1 MKKIKTNVYFYNTT
15 IDYLE
20 KERTVEATVSAY
32 IDLTKIENYDELIK
46 LSKVKEFVDKISQ
59 NGKVYITCVRLATCS
74 DEDEYLP
81 EYGKN
86 LALSRAQNEILKM
99 ASDIYQ
105 EFITTILN
113 YTEHLYGCFDK
124 VTNAESH
131 SNTHIFDLLSRYDQ
145 ELKYSKAL
153 SYVNDFFKIKD
164 EQLTKYNKES

>member
-1 MKKIKTNVYFYNTT
+1 MKKRKTNVYFYNTT

-86 LALSRAQNEILKM
+86 LAISRAQHKILKT
-99 ASDIYQ
+99 ANDIYQ
-105 EFITTILN
+105 EFVTIIYN
-113 YTEHLYGCFDK
+113 YTEHLYECFDK
-124 VTNAESH
+124 VIIANTN
-131 SNTHIFDLLSRYDQ
+131 SNIHINYLL
-145 ELKYSKAL
+145 
-153 SYVNDFFKIKD
+153 DFED
-164 EQLTKYNKES
+164 EQFKKCLNNK